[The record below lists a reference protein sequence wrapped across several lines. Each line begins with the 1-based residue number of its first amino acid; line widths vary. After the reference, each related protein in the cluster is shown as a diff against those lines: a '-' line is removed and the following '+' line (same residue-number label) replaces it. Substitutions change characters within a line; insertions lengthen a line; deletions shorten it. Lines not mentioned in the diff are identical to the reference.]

1 MEASPN
7 EHLIKNQESVR
18 SANERLHAV
27 AAERVPADR
36 IVPFLCEC
44 ADGGGCRGRVNMK
57 IAEYVEIHG
66 DRDRYA
72 ILRDHAIVDGE
83 GVIER
88 RALFDIVR
96 KAPPVDV

>member
-1 MEASPN
+1 MVE
-7 EHLIKNQESVR
+7 NQER
-18 SANERLHAV
+18 FQRANERLRGV
-27 AAERVPADR
+27 IENRVESGQPVR
-36 IVPFLCEC
+36 FLCEC